1 MSVLEFWIPVDRG
14 IRIYSQVRISKPT
27 IPDITQLKFL
37 DSGTQITLRAWRRR
51 AESDLGLNAFLLSL
65 TDGYGFNVKGGR
77 DKPYQEGDPC
87 VYITRLRPGAA
98 AEKNGLLSPGD
109 RIVEVCDVGNFL
121 YKKSIHCFLITL
133 KYEMNTLCRGCE
145 DCIKKIS
152 ENLSI

>member
-1 MSVLEFWIPVDRG
+1 MSLNSGFQYLG
-14 IRIYSQVRISKPT
+14 GLGFIRRSGFQSPLFR
-27 IPDITQLKFL
+27 ITQLKFL
-37 DSGTQITLRAWRRR
+37 DSGTQITLPAWRRR

-109 RIVEVCDVGNFL
+109 RIVEVCDLGNFL
-121 YKKSIHCFLITL
+121 YKKSIDCFLITL
-133 KYEMNTLCRGCE
+133 KYEMNTLCRGYE

>member
-1 MSVLEFWIPVDRG
+1 MSVLEFWIPVVRG

-109 RIVEVCDVGNFL
+109 RIVEVCDLGNFL
-121 YKKSIHCFLITL
+121 YKKIH
-133 KYEMNTLCRGCE
+133 
-145 DCIKKIS
+145 
-152 ENLSI
+152 

>member
-1 MSVLEFWIPVDRG
+1 MSVLEFWIPVVRG
-14 IRIYSQVRISKPT
+14 IRIYSQVRISKST

-109 RIVEVCDVGNFL
+109 RIVEVCDLGNFL
-121 YKKSIHCFLITL
+121 YKKIH
-133 KYEMNTLCRGCE
+133 
-145 DCIKKIS
+145 
-152 ENLSI
+152 